1 MSATHRP
8 ALLGAALSLAILA
21 TACGSSGGTTSSS
34 SAPSGAAGDKVTIT
48 WWDYFGYSPQ
58 SDQAVNSLIQK
69 YEQSHPNVDIQRTAI
84 GFADFRTKLLQ
95 AAATGKFPD
104 IAAVDNSDIPV
115 FASQGALADLTSKMS
130 AWPRKD
136 DYLDFV
142 VQSVQYDK
150 KFYGVPFRSNTTA
163 LWYNKDLFKKAG
175 IAGPPQTWQ
184 DLRTDAKALTSG
196 KQSGFCF
203 AAAPTEEGT
212 FTFLPM
218 IWQAGGD
225 VPTIGDGASV
235 KALQFVN
242 DLVNVDK
249 SAPKSVLQ
257 WGQSDVGDQFGSG
270 LCAMMVNGPW
280 VLGSVEKGK
289 FAWDVAPWP
298 AGDAGTAS
306 PLGGEA
312 WAVGKNANVDAVW
325 QLADWLADPANSRTE
340 ISEGLSSI
348 PNRKDT
354 LDDPAWVWHPMVK
367 AFAQQM
373 PSAHPRGVY
382 GPKYAQISEAVW
394 TMEQEVLSGA
404 KDPQTAA
411 DDAKAK
417 IQPLLGTS

>member
-1 MSATHRP
+1 MNWTCRAV
-8 ALLGAALSLAILA
+8 AAIAALSAL
-21 TACGSSGGTTSSS
+21 TACGSGGSGGDTTKQDQGGS
-34 SAPSGAAGDKVTIT
+34 DKVTIT

-58 SDQAVNSLIQK
+58 SDAAVNALIKK
-69 YEQSHPNVDIQRTAI
+69 YEDSHPGVDIQRTAI

-104 IAAVDNSDIPV
+104 IAAIDNSDVPV

-130 AWPRKD
+130 TWASKD
-136 DYLDFV
+136 KYLDFV
-142 VQSVQYDK
+142 IKSVQYDN

-163 LWYNKDLFKKAG
+163 LWYNKDLFKAAG
-175 IAGPPQTWQ
+175 LSTPPQNW
-184 DLRTDAKALTSG
+184 DELRADAKKLTDSKHSG
-196 KQSGFCF
+196 ICF
-203 AAAPTEEGT
+203 SAAPTEEGT

-225 VPTIGDGASV
+225 VPTLGDQASV
-235 KALQFVN
+235 DALTYV
-242 DLVNVDK
+242 DALVNKDK

-270 LCAMMVNGPW
+270 LCAMMFNGPW

-289 FAWDVAPWP
+289 FEWDVSPWP
-298 AGDAGTAS
+298 AGKGGTAS
-306 PLGGEA
+306 PLGGEV

-325 QLADWLADPANSRTE
+325 KLTDWLADPANSRTE

-354 LDDPAWVWHPMVK
+354 LDDPAWLWHPMVK

-373 PSAHPRGVY
+373 PSARPRGAY
-382 GPKYAQISEAVW
+382 GPKYAQISEVVW
-394 TMEQEVLSGA
+394 TMEQQVLSGA
-404 KDPQTAA
+404 KSPQDAA
-411 DDAKAK
+411 AEAKGK
-417 IQPLLGTS
+417 IQPLLGSS